1 MNHLSQ
7 ITDKLSQY
15 DLDAM
20 LIVSEPGERYA
31 VGFQGEGYVLVT
43 QEGSQYSTDGRYIEA
58 AQKQVTG
65 AEVVL
70 TSRERSHLA
79 LARDFL
85 AARGLKRV
93 GFESAA
99 VSVAQHRRWQE
110 SFPKGCELIPAQEV
124 LDGLRTSKDREELSA
139 MVQAQ
144 KITDA
149 AFGEILNYI
158 RPGLTEQEV
167 AARLVYELLR
177 RGARKVSFDPIVAA
191 GANGSMPH
199 AVPGETVIQKGMF
212 VTMDFGCVY
221 DGYCSD
227 MTRTVA
233 VGQPTQEMERV
244 YETVLAAQKA
254 GIAAARAGMPGR
266 ELDAAARKVI
276 EEAGYGDYFTHSFG
290 HSLGLEIHESPNASP
305 SETRPL
311 PVGTVISAEPGI
323 YLPGRFGVRIEDVLV
338 LEEGGCRDITQSPKN
353 LIVL

>member
-1 MNHLSQ
+1 M
-7 ITDKLSQY
+7 
-15 DLDAM
+15 
-20 LIVSEPGERYA
+20 
-31 VGFQGEGYVLVT
+31 
-43 QEGSQYSTDGRYIEA
+43 
-58 AQKQVTG
+58 TG

-110 SFPKGCELIPAQEV
+110 SFPKGCELIPAQEL
-124 LDGLRTSKDREELSA
+124 LDGLRASKDEEEIAA
-139 MVQAQ
+139 MLQAQ

-177 RGARKVSFDPIVAA
+177 RGGRKVSFDPIVAA

-244 YETVLAAQKA
+244 YETVLTAQKA

>member
-7 ITDKLSQY
+7 IADKLSQY

-110 SFPKGCELIPAQEV
+110 SFPKGCELIPAQEL
-124 LDGLRTSKDREELSA
+124 LDGMRISKDEEELSA

-177 RGARKVSFDPIVAA
+177 RGGRKVSFDPIVAA

-311 PVGTVISAEPGI
+311 SLGTVISAEPGI